1 MPDGYIL
8 YNSFTMKTMPCK
20 QLAGAC
26 DLEFHA
32 ETFDEM
38 ARMSQ
43 QHGMEMFQKGDTA
56 HLAAQQEM
64 MKMMSDPDAMQKWM
78 DEKRKEFDTLPE
90 DK

>member
-1 MPDGYIL
+1 
-8 YNSFTMKTMPCK
+8 MKTMTCK

-38 ARMSQ
+38 AKLSQ
-43 QHGMEMFQKGDTA
+43 NHGTEMFTKKDA
-56 HLAAQQEM
+56 PHLEAMNNM
-64 MKMMSDPDAMQKWM
+64 MKMMSDPNAMQKWM
-78 DEKRKEFDTLPE
+78 DEKRKEFDSLPE

>member
-1 MPDGYIL
+1 
-8 YNSFTMKTMPCK
+8 MKTMSCK

-26 DLEFHA
+26 DLEFHT

-38 ARMSQ
+38 AKMSQ
-43 QHGMEMFQKGDTA
+43 QHGMEMFQKGDAA

-64 MKMMSDPDAMQKWM
+64 MKMMSNPDAMQKWM